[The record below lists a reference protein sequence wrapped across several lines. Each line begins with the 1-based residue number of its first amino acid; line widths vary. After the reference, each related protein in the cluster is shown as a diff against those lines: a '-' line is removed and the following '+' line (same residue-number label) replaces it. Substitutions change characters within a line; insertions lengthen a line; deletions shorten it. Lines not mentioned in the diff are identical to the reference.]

1 MYVINRYRDAE
12 QNLRTQLKR
21 IIRRAGLEPW
31 PKPFHNLRAS
41 RETELAQSFPLHV
54 VCAWIGNTERIAAK
68 HYLQVTEDYFTLAA
82 KKDSAKYSAFL
93 PKTAQNTAQHQARTE
108 QAPNEETPELSGFS
122 ALSPVFSGNP
132 TIPDRSRTC
141 NLWLRRP
148 TLYPIELRGLRCSHC
163 KWAPHL

>member
-122 ALSPVFSGNP
+122 ALSPAFPAIGDYPRQDS
-132 TIPDRSRTC
+132 
-141 NLWLRRP
+141 NLHKL
-148 TLYPIELRGLRCSHC
+148 
-163 KWAPHL
+163 A

>member
-68 HYLQVTEDYFTLAA
+68 HYLQVTEDYFALAA
-82 KKDSAKYSAFL
+82 TEGTSGAKSGSAAPSCTDSHEMSQ
-93 PKTAQNTAQHQARTE
+93 AQSNLDLVPTGA
-108 QAPNEETPELSGFS
+108 EECESVQKGR
-122 ALSPVFSGNP
+122 
-132 TIPDRSRTC
+132 IP
-141 NLWLRRP
+141 P
-148 TLYPIELRGLRCSHC
+148 RGLEPRSSG
-163 KWAPHL
+163 